1 MRWRR
6 DEWSE
11 RLSALV
17 LLGVSVVVLLWSRA
31 RVQDTEALLDRR
43 EEQLQQVLAWT
54 RTNDAVPDERVV
66 AAVTALFGRER
77 ARAVAGP
84 GEATR

>member
-11 RLSALV
+11 RLSAVVLV
-17 LLGVSVVVLLWSRA
+17 CASVVVLLWSRA
-31 RVQDTEALLDRR
+31 RVQDTERLLDRR

-54 RTNDAVPDERVV
+54 RTNDTVPDERVV

-77 ARAVAGP
+77 ARAVARAP
-84 GEATR
+84 EATR